1 MMTCHA
7 WQLTVFAHSIF
18 PSFSCPSSLPGESTI
33 LQYLLAMLA
42 GPQVALY
49 LYFTCDMLKGNQLV
63 VFSFVT
69 MLLFLGNPQGKIKI
83 SANLHISTAAATK
96 IFWGTLPPL

>member
-1 MMTCHA
+1 
-7 WQLTVFAHSIF
+7 
-18 PSFSCPSSLPGESTI
+18 
-33 LQYLLAMLA
+33 
-42 GPQVALY
+42 
-49 LYFTCDMLKGNQLV
+49 MLKGNQLV